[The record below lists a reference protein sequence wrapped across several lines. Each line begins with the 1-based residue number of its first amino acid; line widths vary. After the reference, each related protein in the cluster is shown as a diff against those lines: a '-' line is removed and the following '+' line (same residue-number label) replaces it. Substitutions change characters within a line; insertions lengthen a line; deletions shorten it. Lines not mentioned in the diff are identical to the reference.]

1 MDFKQWALRGKIV
14 LLGVV
19 LPTILIVILFR
30 LYLSESQDKTLVAM
44 TEKAR
49 AICLTAESTRQEME
63 DKWSMGLFNAEML
76 NNYAAQGDRARLLAA
91 VPVVTAWN
99 AAMRKANEGGYTFKV
114 PKLSPRNPKNQP
126 DPLEARALK
135 TMTEQN
141 LDEYYEID
149 ESINSVR
156 YFRAVRLSE
165 TCLLC
170 HGDPA
175 NSQILWGND
184 QGMDPTGGKMEN
196 WKAGELHGAFEVIQ
210 SLDQAD
216 KQLQASVNK
225 AIQIVI
231 AGLLVMAVFFA
242 TLVIRLVSNSVIKPI
257 SKIIDDLA
265 GGADNLLDAANQ
277 VSSASVELADGATRQ
292 AASLE
297 ETSASLEEM
306 SSMTRLNA
314 ENVSQT
320 SQMAE
325 SAKTSA
331 GVAQQS
337 MEKMILAID
346 SIKQSADQ
354 TATIMKTIDEIA
366 FQTNLLALNAA
377 VEAARAGEAGAGFA
391 VVAEE
396 VRSLAMRSA
405 EAAKSTAVLIEQSQ
419 KNADNGVESAGEVK
433 EILVKIVDGINKV
446 SQLAKEIA
454 VASDEQ
460 AQGVNQINLAV
471 SEVDKVTQS
480 NAATSEECASASEE
494 LSGQAK
500 ELNEL
505 IREMARVVGARQPSE
520 ANSRGALKRPPMV
533 DRPAAKKPALAAPAP
548 KVTRKPTVKNAA
560 PAAALPPG
568 KGKSKDVIP
577 FDDDDFEDF

>member
-1 MDFKQWALRGKIV
+1 MEMRDLTIGKKVFGGFGAVIV
-14 LLGVV
+14 LLLIIGAFNYFGVKS
-19 LPTILIVILFR
+19 IVDNGHEVIHGNELDAELAQR
-30 LYLSESQDKTLVAM
+30 EVDHLNWAGMVCAYLVDTNISDLRVEAD
-44 TEKAR
+44 
-49 AICLTAESTRQEME
+49 
-63 DKWSMGLFNAEML
+63 
-76 NNYAAQGDRARLLAA
+76 
-91 VPVVTAWN
+91 
-99 AAMRKANEGGYTFKV
+99 
-114 PKLSPRNPKNQP
+114 PRNCGFGKWYYGEGRRQAERMVPSLA
-126 DPLEARALK
+126 PLLQRIEKPHSELHASAIAIRQAGGDSEGRLRANAIFVERSKPALAGVQGLLHEIRAEARK
-135 TMTEQN
+135 SIMT
-141 LDEYYEID
+141 D
-149 ESINSVR
+149 
-156 YFRAVRLSE
+156 
-165 TCLLC
+165 T
-170 HGDPA
+170 
-175 NSQILWGND
+175 
-184 QGMDPTGGKMEN
+184 
-196 WKAGELHGAFEVIQ
+196 
-210 SLDQAD
+210 
-216 KQLQASVNK
+216 
-225 AIQIVI
+225 
-231 AGLLVMAVFFA
+231 VMM
-242 TLVIRLVSNSVIKPI
+242 
-257 SKIIDDLA
+257 
-265 GGADNLLDAANQ
+265 DAANKTLLAISAAAAITVAVALLMAFLTSRGITMILTGIARQ
-277 VSSASVELADGATRQ
+277 MSDGSSQVAAAAAEVSSASQSLAEGASEQ
-292 AASLE
+292 ASSLE
-297 ETSASLEEM
+297 ETSASLEEVAA
-306 SSMTRLNA
+306 MTKQDA
-314 ENVSQT
+314 ENAGQADRVMKNAAEVVS
-320 SQMAE
+320 
-325 SAKTSA
+325 
-331 GVAQQS
+331 
-337 MEKMILAID
+337 
-346 SIKQSADQ
+346 SADASMQ
-354 TATIMKTIDEIA
+354 RLIASMQEISEASAETQKIVKTIDEIA

>member
-292 AASLE
+292 NL
-297 ETSASLEEM
+297 
-306 SSMTRLNA
+306 RLPGR
-314 ENVSQT
+314 NVLDDP
-320 SQMAE
+320 
-325 SAKTSA
+325 
-331 GVAQQS
+331 AQRG
-337 MEKMILAID
+337 K
-346 SIKQSADQ
+346 
-354 TATIMKTIDEIA
+354 
-366 FQTNLLALNAA
+366 
-377 VEAARAGEAGAGFA
+377 
-391 VVAEE
+391 
-396 VRSLAMRSA
+396 
-405 EAAKSTAVLIEQSQ
+405 
-419 KNADNGVESAGEVK
+419 
-433 EILVKIVDGINKV
+433 
-446 SQLAKEIA
+446 
-454 VASDEQ
+454 
-460 AQGVNQINLAV
+460 
-471 SEVDKVTQS
+471 
-480 NAATSEECASASEE
+480 
-494 LSGQAK
+494 
-500 ELNEL
+500 
-505 IREMARVVGARQPSE
+505 RQP
-520 ANSRGALKRPPMV
+520 NQPDGGKRQDLGRGGPAEHGENDPGHRQHQAV
-533 DRPAAKKPALAAPAP
+533 GRSDRHDHENH
-548 KVTRKPTVKNAA
+548 R
-560 PAAALPPG
+560 
-568 KGKSKDVIP
+568 
-577 FDDDDFEDF
+577 